1 MKRKTALLLAA
12 VLTISAGAYAV
23 SAPEQAAVPAT
34 TVEVEAPSRTPF
46 RTAPAAAVPRWTPP
60 PIVITPEPVVST
72 PEPVV
77 STPEPVEDTETIIV
91 YVTETGSKYHD
102 DGCQYLRKSKIPME
116 LEDAQASYGP
126 CSRCHPPE

>member
-72 PEPVV
+72 PEPV
-77 STPEPVEDTETIIV
+77 EDTETIIV

>member
-23 SAPEQAAVPAT
+23 SAPEQTAAPAT

-46 RTAPAAAVPRWTPP
+46 RAAPAAAVPRWTPP
-60 PIVITPEPVVST
+60 PIAITPEPA
-72 PEPVV
+72 
-77 STPEPVEDTETIIV
+77 EDTETIIV

-116 LEDAQASYGP
+116 LEDAQASYGL

>member
-23 SAPEQAAVPAT
+23 SAPEQTAAPAT
-34 TVEVEAPSRTPF
+34 TVEAKAPSRTPF
-46 RTAPAAAVPRWTPP
+46 RAAPAATTPSWMP
-60 PIVITPEPVVST
+60 PPVVST
-72 PEPVV
+72 PEPA
-77 STPEPVEDTETIIV
+77 EDTKTIIV
-91 YVTETGSKYHD
+91 YVTETGSKYHV

-116 LEDAQASYGP
+116 LKDAQAGYGP